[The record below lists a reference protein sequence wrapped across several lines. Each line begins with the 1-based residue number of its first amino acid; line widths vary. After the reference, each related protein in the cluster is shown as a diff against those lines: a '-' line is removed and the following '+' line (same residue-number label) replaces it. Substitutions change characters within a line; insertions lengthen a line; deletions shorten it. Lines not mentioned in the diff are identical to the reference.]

1 MQGRHV
7 IVTGGSRGIGLAM
20 VRGLLFDGCLV
31 STCSRQFSNCLREL
45 LEHPEYRSRLF
56 YSSCA
61 IGEDGETDR
70 FFEHAIE
77 AFGPLFG
84 LVNNAGIAQ
93 AGILASFPNSE
104 TEKILKVNLFGAIQA
119 ARAASRSMLG
129 SGQGGRIINIGSII
143 GLRGY
148 NGLASYSA
156 SKAGLDGLTRAL
168 ARELGR
174 RGITVNTIA
183 PGYIDTDMSIS
194 LSKKQLAQII
204 RRTPIGRLSSVD
216 DIVNCMRFLL
226 SDGAAMITGQTITV
240 DGGISC

>member
-1 MQGRHV
+1 MVGR
-7 IVTGGSRGIGLAM
+7 
-20 VRGLLFDGCLV
+20 LLSDGFLV
-31 STCSRQFSNCLREL
+31 STCSRQYSASLRQF
-45 LEHPEYRSRLF
+45 LEHPDYQSRLF
-56 YSSCA
+56 FRTCSIGESDEVA
-61 IGEDGETDR
+61 IG
-70 FFEHAIE
+70 
-77 AFGPLFG
+77 AFGPIYG
-84 LVNNAGIAQ
+84 LINNAGIAQ
-93 AGILASFPNSE
+93 AGILTSFPNSE

-119 ARAASRSMLG
+119 ARAASRSMLQ

-174 RGITVNTIA
+174 REITVNMIA

-204 RRTPIGRLSSVD
+204 RRTPIGRLASSD
-216 DIVNCMRFLL
+216 DIVNCLRFLL
-226 SDGAAMITGQTITV
+226 SDGAAMITGQTIVV
-240 DGGISC
+240 DGGITC